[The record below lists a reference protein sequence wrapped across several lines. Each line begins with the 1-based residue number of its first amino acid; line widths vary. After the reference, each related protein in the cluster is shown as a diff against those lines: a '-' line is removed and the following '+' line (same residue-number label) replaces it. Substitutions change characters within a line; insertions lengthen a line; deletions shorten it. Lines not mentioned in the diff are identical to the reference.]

1 MLAIANAKGE
11 YIGPRGEQ
19 HPQLGTV
26 VLLFTTEEKLK
37 EYAERLDE
45 HQAFMDILER
55 APKDMGSENLNLGG
69 YVKTTVRS
77 LSPRLEAYDVDY
89 LLVDYLSPGGWNR
102 FYPPPHKV

>member
-1 MLAIANAKGE
+1 M
-11 YIGPRGEQ
+11 
-19 HPQLGTV
+19 
-26 VLLFTTEEKLK
+26 
-37 EYAERLDE
+37 DE

-55 APKDMGSENLNLGG
+55 APKGMGSENLNLGG

-102 FYPPPHKV
+102 VYPPPHKV